1 MRTKHRKIFYLNA
14 FLLISLLVALVCRAD
29 DRALDRASLHGVK
42 TVVVRVHT
50 FERDWAA
57 ELEKNGLAE
66 SVLQAAIERQLEKS
80 AIAVIPEEASKRTE
94 TEGILNVR
102 LRLLDPEP
110 AQKTFLT
117 ATEEEIKR
125 VDPKKKYVYAIRLNF
140 RQQASLRRNPDKTIF
155 AITWQTESV
164 GFRRLAMMREDLENV
179 VNVFIE
185 AYLSENPGAK

>member
-117 ATEEEIKR
+117 ATGEEIKR

-164 GFRRLAMMREDLENV
+164 GFRRLALMREDLENV